1 MHQDATAKVVL
12 ITGGSSGIGK
22 EAARTLKK
30 VGSVV
35 YAAARRSEMMKD
47 LENDDIRV
55 LQLDLTDEH
64 SIEACVKSIIRR
76 RPRRL
81 DPDGPHRHL
90 SRTLPRRRPQLNLGL
105 VRG

>member
-30 VGSVV
+30 AGSVV

-47 LENDDIRV
+47 LESDGIRV
-55 LQLDLTDEH
+55 LQLDLTEED
-64 SIEACVKSIIRR
+64 SIEACVKSIIER
-76 RPRRL
+76 
-81 DPDGPHRHL
+81 DGRIDI
-90 SRTLPRRRPQLNLGL
+90 L
-105 VRG
+105 VNNAGIAQPGA